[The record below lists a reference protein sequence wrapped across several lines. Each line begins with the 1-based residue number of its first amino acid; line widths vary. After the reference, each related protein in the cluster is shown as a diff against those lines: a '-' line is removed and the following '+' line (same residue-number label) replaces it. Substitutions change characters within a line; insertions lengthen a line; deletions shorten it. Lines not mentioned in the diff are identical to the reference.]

1 MAVKPDLNRTHS
13 RGKSSSGALRRSL
26 EQSFELTALLEEKLQ
41 AKTVENQ
48 QLLQHVSERDREVKR
63 LQKQV
68 QEASKS
74 LQQLNDCNSDLRTQ
88 LGSVQTDWQSALAR
102 LEGAA
107 KQLEQWEL
115 NGKVLREQSEQL
127 SVVSKQQA
135 EQVRSLQAE
144 NSRLSAA
151 NEVLRSKYETAL
163 REIRAQGS
171 RAELPRAERR
181 HQSVDYRWS

>member
-1 MAVKPDLNRTHS
+1 
-13 RGKSSSGALRRSL
+13 
-26 EQSFELTALLEEKLQ
+26 
-41 AKTVENQ
+41 
-48 QLLQHVSERDREVKR
+48 
-63 LQKQV
+63 
-68 QEASKS
+68 
-74 LQQLNDCNSDLRTQ
+74 
-88 LGSVQTDWQSALAR
+88 
-102 LEGAA
+102 
-107 KQLEQWEL
+107 LEQWEL

-127 SVVSKQQA
+127 SAVSKQQA

-144 NSRLSAA
+144 SSRLTAA